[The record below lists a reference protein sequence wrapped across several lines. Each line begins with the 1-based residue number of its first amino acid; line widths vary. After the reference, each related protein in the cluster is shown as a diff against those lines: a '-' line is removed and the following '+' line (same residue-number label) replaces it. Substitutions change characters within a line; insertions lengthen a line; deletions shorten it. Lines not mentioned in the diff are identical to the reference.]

1 MAIEAA
7 TIRRCP
13 ATAWPR
19 PLPSK
24 KFRQLTSTLFTPIRL
39 GQLELT
45 NRIVV
50 SPMCQYSAVDG
61 SAQDWHLMHLGQMS
75 ISGAGLLFIEAT
87 AVSAAGRITP
97 GCLGLYSDANQA
109 ALARVLAAVRAHSD
123 IPIGMQIGHAG
134 RKSSSREPWNGG
146 MLITAGEPDAWT
158 PAGPSALS
166 HLPDE
171 APVHAMSIAEIRE
184 VVSQFA
190 ATARRAERL
199 GLDALELHGAHGY
212 LLHSFLSPIAN
223 QRTDEYGGS
232 LENRMRLTLEVFDA
246 VRAVWPAHKPLGVR
260 LSVSDWVEGGWDVE
274 QSIPLAKLLHAR
286 GCNWLDC
293 SSGGLAPAR
302 QKITLGPGYQ
312 VPFAEAIRTAVPGL
326 PIMAVGLITDPH
338 QAEKIVAS
346 GQADMVALARA
357 MLYNPRWPWHA
368 AAALGASVSAPKQYW
383 RCAPREFP
391 DVLGK
396 VKTGQR

>member
-24 KFRQLTSTLFTPIRL
+24 KFRPLTSTLFTPIRL

-260 LSVSDWVEGGWDVE
+260 ISASDWIEGGWDVE
-274 QSIPLAKLLHAR
+274 QSIALAKALHAR
-286 GCNWLDC
+286 GCNWIDC
-293 SSGGLAPAR
+293 SSGGVAPAQ

-312 VPFAEAIRTAVPGL
+312 VPFAEAIRKAVPGL
-326 PIMAVGLITDPH
+326 PIIAVGLITDPH
-338 QAEKIVAS
+338 QAEKIIAS

-368 AAALGASVSAPKQYW
+368 AAALGATVSAPKQYW